1 MGVEL
6 LHLAFEGEALLEDH
20 GDEAVGEDE
29 VGVDLDDEHG
39 DADVE
44 HLHLRVDH
52 EHHQG
57 GASVDRDG
65 QQLKGEAVLLP
76 QQTFK

>member
-1 MGVEL
+1 MGVGL
-6 LHLAFEGEALLEDH
+6 PHFPAQGGTLLEDH
-20 GDEAVGEDE
+20 GDEAIGEYE

-44 HLHLRVDH
+44 DLHLRVDH

-57 GASVDRDG
+57 GGGVDGDG
-65 QQLKGEAVLLP
+65 QQLEGEAVLLP
-76 QQTFK
+76 Q